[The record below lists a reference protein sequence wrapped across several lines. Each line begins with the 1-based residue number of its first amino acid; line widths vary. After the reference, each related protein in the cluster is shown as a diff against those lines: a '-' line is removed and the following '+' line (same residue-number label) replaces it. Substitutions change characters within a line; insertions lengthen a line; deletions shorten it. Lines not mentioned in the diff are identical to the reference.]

1 MSEFKLLAFILIVAT
16 TCVLGGIG
24 VNLLLRSL
32 MNRHPVV
39 TIRHSIQPSRRRDGA
54 ATPLLIDF
62 GVDLQ
67 VTV

>member
-32 MNRHPVV
+32 M
-39 TIRHSIQPSRRRDGA
+39 IE
-54 ATPLLIDF
+54 
-62 GVDLQ
+62 
-67 VTV
+67 